1 MTAAD
6 SGSIHDSAAKRYP
19 VCGARKKRGTG
30 DCTRPAGWGTP
41 HPGTGRCKLHGG
53 CAPSSVTAGIETRAE
68 RLLYKH
74 DAAPVAD
81 PLEALQRLAGR
92 ALALEEAFGQLVN
105 DLTEIRYDS
114 EGGGEQLR
122 AEVAVLERAMD
133 RCGKLLVDI
142 ARLNIDER
150 LARVTERQAEQVSA
164 ALSAVLGEMGLTV
177 EQQREA
183 RTGVARHLRAV

>member
-1 MTAAD
+1 MGHGT
-6 SGSIHDSAAKRYP
+6 SPK
-19 VCGARKKRGTG
+19 CGGTNRQG
-30 DCTRPAGWGTP
+30 GPCGNPAGKNTDHFGSGNCANHGGATP
-41 HPGTGRCKLHGG
+41 TGRIAALNEQ
-53 CAPSSVTAGIETRAE
+53 AQ
-68 RLLYKH
+68 RLLYRH
-74 DAAPVAD
+74 DAGPVTD

-92 ALALEEAFGQLVN
+92 ALAIEETFGQLVN

-177 EQQREA
+177 DQQREA